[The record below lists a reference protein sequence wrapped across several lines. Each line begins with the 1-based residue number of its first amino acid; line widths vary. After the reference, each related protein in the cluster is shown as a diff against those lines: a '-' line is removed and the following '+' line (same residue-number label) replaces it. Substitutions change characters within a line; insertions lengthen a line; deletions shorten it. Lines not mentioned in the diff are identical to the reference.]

1 MKEILNYPERAS
13 WAGICSRPEATHEAV
28 SKSVSDTISRVREG
42 GDAALRELT
51 LQYDGAVMG
60 SLFVSQPELDAA
72 MNIVDEALKEAIN
85 IAAANIEKFHS
96 AQKPQNVETETSEG
110 VRCYQKSL
118 PIKRIGLYIPGG
130 TAPLFSTVLM
140 LVIPAKIAGCS
151 DIALFTPPSKDGSV
165 SPVILYVA
173 RLLGITEVVR
183 AGGAQAIAAMAF
195 GTESIR
201 KVDKIFGPGNSFVA
215 EAKLQVSSF
224 VSIDMIA
231 GPSELMIIADNTAN
245 PSFIAADLLSQA
257 EHGPDSQLFLLTSE
271 RELADSVMLQLA
283 IQLENL
289 PRKKIAAMA
298 LLNSKIV
305 LLQNEDEMVDFANLY
320 GAEHLMISTKE
331 PWRIADRIESAGSI
345 FLGSFSPESAGDYA
359 SGTNHSL
366 PTNGWTKSVS
376 GISVESFLHKIS
388 YQEISTKGLQ
398 AIGTAVET
406 MAEAEGLF
414 AHKNA
419 VTIRLKEIQNGL

>member
-1 MKEILNYPERAS
+1 MKEILTYPERVR
-13 WAGICSRPEATHEAV
+13 WTEICSRPAANREAV
-28 SKSVSDTISRVREG
+28 SKSVSDTIARVREG
-42 GDAALRELT
+42 GDAALKELS
-51 LQYDGAVMG
+51 LQYDGATTE
-60 SLFVSQPELDAA
+60 SLFVSQPEFDAA
-72 MNIVDEALKEAIN
+72 NGQVDNGLKAAID
-85 IAAANIEKFHS
+85 IAVSNIEKFHS
-96 AQKPQNVETETSEG
+96 AQRPQNIEKETCKG

-140 LVIPAKIAGCS
+140 LVIPAKIAGCR

-173 RLLGITEVVR
+173 QLLGITEVIR

-195 GTESIR
+195 GTESIK
-201 KVDKIFGPGNSFVA
+201 KVDKIFGPGNSYVA
-215 EAKLQVSSF
+215 EAKLQVSNF

-231 GPSELMIIADNTAN
+231 GPSELMIIADSTAN

-257 EHGPDSQLFLLTSE
+257 EHGPDSQLFLLTNE
-271 RELADSVMLQLA
+271 RELADRVMLQLA

-289 PRKKIAAMA
+289 PRKKTAAMA

-305 LLQNEDEMVDFANLY
+305 LLKNEDEMVGFANLY
-320 GAEHLMISTKE
+320 GAEHLMISTEE
-331 PWRIADRIESAGSI
+331 PWRIADKIESAGSI

-366 PTNGWTKSVS
+366 PTTGWTKSVS

-388 YQEISTKGLQ
+388 YQEISKKGLR
-398 AIGTAVET
+398 AIGQAVET

>member
-1 MKEILNYPERAS
+1 MKEILNYPERAR
-13 WAGICSRPEATHEAV
+13 WAGICSRPGANREAV
-28 SKSVSDTISRVREG
+28 ATSVSETISRIREG

-51 LQYDGAVMG
+51 LQYDGAETE
-60 SLFVSQPELDAA
+60 SLFVSPPEFEVAL
-72 MNIVDEALKEAIN
+72 NLVDDSLKEAID
-85 IAAANIEKFHS
+85 IAVSNIERFHF
-96 AQKPQNVETETSEG
+96 AQKPQNVETVTSEG

-173 RLLGITEVVR
+173 QLLGITEVVR

-195 GTESIR
+195 GTESIK
-201 KVDKIFGPGNSFVA
+201 KVDKIFGPGNSYVA

-257 EHGPDSQLFLLTSE
+257 EHGPDSQLFLLTTE
-271 RELADSVMLQLA
+271 RELADRVMLQLA
-283 IQLENL
+283 IQLDNL
-289 PRKKIAAMA
+289 PRKEIAAMA

-305 LLQNEDEMVDFANLY
+305 LLRNEDEMVDFANLY
-320 GAEHLMISTKE
+320 GAEHLMISTEE
-331 PWRIADRIESAGSI
+331 PWRIADKIESAGSV

-388 YQEISTKGLQ
+388 YQEISKQGLK
-398 AIGTAVET
+398 AIGPAVQT
-406 MAEAEGLF
+406 MADAEGLF

>member
-1 MKEILNYPERAS
+1 MKEILNFPERAR
-13 WAGICSRPEATHEAV
+13 WTEICSRPGANRKAV
-28 SKSVSDTISRVREG
+28 AKSVSDTIARIREG

-51 LQYDGAVMG
+51 LQYDDAVTE
-60 SLFVSQPELDAA
+60 SLFVSQPEFDAA
-72 MNIVDEALKEAIN
+72 GDLVDDDLKGAID
-85 IAAANIEKFHS
+85 IAVSNIEKFHF
-96 AQKPQNVETETSEG
+96 AQKPRNLETETCQG

-173 RLLGITEVVR
+173 KLLGVTEVVR

-195 GTESIR
+195 GTESIK
-201 KVDKIFGPGNSFVA
+201 KVDKIFGPGNSYVA
-215 EAKLQVSSF
+215 EAKLQVSSC

-271 RELADSVMLQLA
+271 RELADRVILQLA

-289 PRKKIAAMA
+289 PRKETAVMA

-305 LLQNEDEMVDFANLY
+305 LLRNEDEMVDFANLY
-320 GAEHLMISTKE
+320 GAEHLMISAE
-331 PWRIADRIESAGSI
+331 DPWRIADKIQSAGSI

-366 PTNGWTKSVS
+366 PTDGWTKSVS

-388 YQEISTKGLQ
+388 YQEISKKGLQ

>member
-1 MKEILNYPERAS
+1 MKDILTYPERTR
-13 WAGICSRPEATHEAV
+13 WTEICSRPGTNREAV
-28 SKSVSDTISRVREG
+28 SKSVSDTMARIREG

-51 LQYDGAVMG
+51 LQYDGATTE
-60 SLFVSQPELDAA
+60 SLIVTLPEFDAA
-72 MNIVDEALKEAIN
+72 NNQVDNGLKAAID
-85 IAAANIEKFHS
+85 IAVSNIEKFHS
-96 AQKPQNVETETSEG
+96 VQRPQNVETETCEG

-151 DIALFTPPSKDGSV
+151 DITLFTPPFKDGSV

-173 RLLGITEVVR
+173 QLLGITEVVR

-201 KVDKIFGPGNSFVA
+201 KVDKIFGPGNSYVA
-215 EAKLQVSSF
+215 EAKLQVSNF

-271 RELADSVMLQLA
+271 RELADRVMLQLA
-283 IQLENL
+283 IQLDNL
-289 PRKKIAAMA
+289 PRKEIAAMA

-305 LLQNEDEMVDFANLY
+305 MLRNEEEMIDFANLY
-320 GAEHLMISTKE
+320 GAEHLMISTE
-331 PWRIADRIESAGSI
+331 DPWSIADKIESAGSI

-388 YQEISTKGLQ
+388 YQEISTNGLQ
-398 AIGTAVET
+398 AIGPAVET